1 MFLNQLQGYS
11 MSEQQELAR
20 IQKLLDNKELNPN
33 NLNEQQ
39 VRVIDSYFKSGKLKG
54 YNNVMGIAQERDTAK
69 EEIITGAEQ
78 KANPSGSSNFGY
90 VITGDLLGTA
100 AVYTADYK
108 KLVAAAKN
116 AKEADNFKV
125 SQSKFGRVL
134 RNITEKTI
142 GKRAKPLRKLFKNT
156 ADFFSTNADKVRR
169 FAISQGG
176 RTEAKAIGVSS
187 LGAGGGAAVFE
198 YEQYTKGLAS
208 NVLYDLGDISPR
220 EIDKMSPLERGQTA
234 VLSEM
239 TNALIWNTGGTAIS
253 PIVGKMLKATGRV
266 VFGLRGAETKAAAK
280 EANELGLPLNAVELT
295 GNKNNAFAK
304 LVNSYPKVIGQ
315 IPIISSSIA
324 KQRAIQATAMTEQVF
339 KNLTRDFGP
348 IFHTHLFGS
357 EIYSTVKKNH
367 GLFRNTINANYEQLL
382 RKSDMMGNP
391 AIIPSDS
398 VKKVVSNVLKTR
410 QSMSLPGVRKVD
422 SDDPIVGLLN
432 ELDELGKYQK
442 DLSYMTPRQYLGFQ
456 ENLHGIIGLSAK
468 LSKNNPLVQYL
479 PVLRKAMEEDFGRV
493 ANKNYSQE
501 FLTKNKKLNDDFL
514 AIKQADGDAAAQKFL
529 EKTQTQ
535 LTEFGGNLAKAN
547 KFFADVIGN
556 LEGVSGL
563 KTALRMYDSEL
574 LSMNSLVGLIGDESQ
589 VLSKMFNDISNRVVK
604 NGSVEEV
611 LEFKFLLGLND
622 KLPQGQKFLKTGFKD
637 LAGKTVREKAGQ
649 KFTAAGLKEGAKEIA
664 KESDTLFNRFTGRA
678 VTDAFINSFE
688 RVNRDKFSV
697 LKSKLSI
704 NQITEENRDQMI
716 KKVYDNDF
724 IDKHLPTVP
733 GTSAFGPTQKRAL
746 KVGQAFDQAGGEAAE
761 NLMIKDASAART
773 GVFNY
778 QAFDDALGFSKPGA
792 KDRFI
797 ELFGGGAK
805 GAKHYKDFDGVMRA
819 LQAKGEAS
827 YGDISTFLQRRLQ
840 LGGISAI
847 TGGGM
852 FAGSFGAASLPV
864 ALGLLFSAV
873 MIGRAV
879 MSPKVASNLLEVL
892 TPDQK
897 AAKIANKN
905 KMSIPF
911 GITFGLNT
919 PKKRQ
924 ALVSLVNQLSNDDP
938 TAFEGKYVP
947 EVTEEMVINYLT
959 SGKIIVPNT
968 DNVKPSD
975 INSKYR
981 ESFMPKTTSFQ
992 KAPIEE
998 KNNLAGLHQGIK
1010 DGVERTYANRTLSEQ
1025 QEVNAAKENGE
1036 VIPEQVAEAPEA
1048 NPVQIG
1054 NNEPQA
1060 VAPQAQARPPE
1071 IPTLNYQ
1078 SIFPNDPLGE
1088 MIAKRNELRNRQT

>member
-1 MFLNQLQGYS
+1 

-156 ADFFSTNADKVRR
+156 ADFFSTNADKVRK

-589 VLSKMFNDISNRVVK
+589 VLSKMFNDISNRIVK

>member
-1 MFLNQLQGYS
+1 

-266 VFGLRGAETKAAAK
+266 VFGLGGAETKAAAK

-589 VLSKMFNDISNRVVK
+589 VLSKMFNDISNRIVK

>member
-1 MFLNQLQGYS
+1 

-266 VFGLRGAETKAAAK
+266 VFGLRGVETKAAAK

-514 AIKQADGDAAAQKFL
+514 AVKQADGDAAAQKFL

-589 VLSKMFNDISNRVVK
+589 VLSKMFNDISNRIVK

>member
-142 GKRAKPLRKLFKNT
+142 GKRAKPLRRLFKNT
-156 ADFFSTNADKVRR
+156 ADFFSTNADKVRK

-266 VFGLRGAETKAAAK
+266 VFGLGGAETKAAAK

-514 AIKQADGDAAAQKFL
+514 AVKQADGDAAAQKFL

>member
-1 MFLNQLQGYS
+1 

-589 VLSKMFNDISNRVVK
+589 VLSKMFNDISNRIVK

>member
-1 MFLNQLQGYS
+1 

-266 VFGLRGAETKAAAK
+266 VFGLGGAETKAAAK

-514 AIKQADGDAAAQKFL
+514 AVKQADGDAAAQKFL

-589 VLSKMFNDISNRVVK
+589 VLSKMFNDISNRIVK